1 MNNTQFTGV
10 CLITSNVPRLRHF
23 YEQVLLVRG
32 EGEERHVAIEIP
44 GANLTI
50 FSRNGMEEMAP
61 GSMQEAGTGCF
72 TLEFGVD
79 DVDQEVKRLAEMG
92 VPLVKPALTYPWGR
106 RSAWFR
112 DPDGNI
118 VNLYSVVDTTA

>member
-1 MNNTQFTGV
+1 MKNTQFTGV
-10 CLITSNVPRLRHF
+10 CLITADVPRLRRF
-23 YEQVLLVRG
+23 YEQVLQVRG
-32 EGEERHVAIEIP
+32 EGNERHVAVEIS

-50 FSRNGMEEMAP
+50 FSSSGMQEMAP
-61 GSMQEAGTGCF
+61 GSMVGAGTGCF
-72 TLEFGVD
+72 TLEFGVE
-79 DVDQEVKRLAEMG
+79 DVDQEAKRLAEMG

-118 VNLYSVVDTTA
+118 LNLYSVVDASV